1 MNVSLTKPMIK
12 SILAI
17 AALALACVAVS
28 ASTTTAS
35 NGTAFSSPAAQVSWQ
50 NNANMTSHTASE
62 VAAASAKSILGVQSY
77 GFGQPTGTYNC
88 SYDCTRSCTNTCS
101 TNYRCR

>member
-1 MNVSLTKPMIK
+1 MIK

-17 AALALACVAVS
+17 AALALAAVAVS
-28 ASTTTAS
+28 ASTSTAS
-35 NGTAFSSPAAQVSWQ
+35 NGTAFSSPAAQISWQ

-77 GFGQPTGTYNC
+77 GYGKPTGTYNC
-88 SYDCTRSCTNTCS
+88 SYDCSRSCTNTCS

>member
-1 MNVSLTKPMIK
+1 MNDVLTNPIMK

-17 AALALACVAVS
+17 AALALAAVAVS
-28 ASTTTAS
+28 ASTSTAS

-50 NNANMTSHTASE
+50 NNANMSSHTASE

-77 GFGQPTGTYNC
+77 GYGQPTGTYHC
-88 SYDCTRSCTNTCS
+88 SYDCSRSCTNTCS